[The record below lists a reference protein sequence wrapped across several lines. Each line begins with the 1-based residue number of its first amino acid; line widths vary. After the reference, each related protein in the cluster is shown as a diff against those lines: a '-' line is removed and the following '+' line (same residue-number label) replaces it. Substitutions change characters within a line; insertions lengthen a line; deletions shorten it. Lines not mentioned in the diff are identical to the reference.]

1 MKNILV
7 ISGSPRPTG
16 NTVKITKHVEE
27 KMAGMGDV
35 HFEYLIL
42 KKVNLKYCQ
51 GCLACMKKG
60 EEKCPLKDDSI
71 ILRDKMLAADGII
84 FISPVYVHTV
94 SALMKN
100 FYDRFAYLCHQPRF
114 RDKAA
119 MFIVTTELTGGKE
132 TLDYMRFPAF
142 TWGVKI
148 GAAIE
153 VVYPG
158 FLNGGAYAKKIHDH
172 ISRAASDFYMA
183 LTNKERK
190 PLFRELMFFNLMK
203 SKVTLHQTF
212 LPADYDYWKMKGWLE
227 KDFYDEQSLPK
238 IKNALAKFLVKRKV
252 KKMLQDTGINVGPE
266 ALQQVYGAK

>member
-1 MKNILV
+1 
-7 ISGSPRPTG
+7 
-16 NTVKITKHVEE
+16 
-27 KMAGMGDV
+27 
-35 HFEYLIL
+35 
-42 KKVNLKYCQ
+42 
-51 GCLACMKKG
+51 
-60 EEKCPLKDDSI
+60 
-71 ILRDKMLAADGII
+71 
-84 FISPVYVHTV
+84 
-94 SALMKN
+94 
-100 FYDRFAYLCHQPRF
+100 
-114 RDKAA
+114 
-119 MFIVTTELTGGKE
+119 
-132 TLDYMRFPAF
+132 MRFPAF